1 MNRISKN
8 LKQKPILILLGCM
21 VLITVGCHKPDGGGD
36 KPSTFSTTPYV
47 FPVAFPDYVPPPSL
61 YIPADNPETVEG
73 IALGRD
79 LFYDS
84 ILSSD
89 YHHACASCHHQEYA
103 FTDRGKPLSTGV
115 GDSIGTFNSMA
126 LFNILWERGGF
137 FWNARAPILDSQIVG
152 PVPNTKEMNLPWS
165 KAVARLQAST
175 MYPGLFNKAFGTT
188 VVTKELTVKAIAQ
201 FLRTIV
207 SYSSKFDSVQ
217 QGLAHF
223 TQEEYLGEQ
232 LFASDPVANNSP
244 PISKAVPFGHRL
256 PGTGFDCFH
265 CHANPDFVPEL
276 FIPNNQVL
284 MNDGLGTINL
294 KVPSLR
300 NNKFSA
306 PYMSDGSFP
315 NLDSVI
321 AHYDHE
327 VDPNSPYVSSGMYA
341 KKYTIS
347 GAPGQ
352 LPTPHMEMTP
362 TEISELKAFLN
373 TLNDYSLLTNPA
385 YSNPFLH

>member
-1 MNRISKN
+1 MIHILNF
-8 LKQKPILILLGCM
+8 LKKKTILLLLGLM
-21 VLITVGCHKPDGGGD
+21 VLITVGCHKPGGSD
-36 KPSTFSTTPYV
+36 KPSTFSATPYV
-47 FPVAFPDYVPPPSL
+47 YPAMPDYVPPVQL

-73 IALGRD
+73 VALGRD

-115 GDSIGTFNSMA
+115 GDSLGTFNSMA
-126 LFNILWERGGF
+126 LFNIPWERGGF

-165 KAVARLQAST
+165 QAVARLQASK

-188 VVTKELTVKAIAQ
+188 TVTKELTVKAIAQ
-201 FLRTIV
+201 FLRTII

-223 TQEEYLGEQ
+223 DSSENLGYT
-232 LFASDPVANNSP
+232 LFFGDPLPNTDPTNHQV
-244 PISKAVPFGHRL
+244 KLGHRL
-256 PGTGFDCFH
+256 PGTGVDCFH
-265 CHANPDFVPEL
+265 CHANPDFVPESI
-276 FIPNNQVL
+276 IPDNQVL

-327 VDPNSPYVSSGMYA
+327 VNPNSPYVSSLMYA
-341 KKYTIS
+341 KKYTQP
-347 GAPGQ
+347 GAPYQ
-352 LPTPHMEMTP
+352 LATPHMELSP
-362 TEISELKAFLN
+362 AEKAGLIAFFN

-385 YSNPFLH
+385 YSNPFH

>member
-1 MNRISKN
+1 MNRISK
-8 LKQKPILILLGCM
+8 LLRQKPVLFLLGCS
-21 VLITVGCHKPDGGGD
+21 VIITFGCHKPGGGD
-36 KPSTFSTTPYV
+36 QKPSFSTTPYEY
-47 FPVAFPDYVPPPSL
+47 PAMPNYVPPVQL

-73 IALGRD
+73 VALGRD

-89 YHHACASCHHQEYA
+89 NHHACAGCHFQKYA
-103 FTDRGKPLSTGV
+103 FTDMGNPLSKGV
-115 GDSIGTFNSMA
+115 NDSLGTFNSMA
-126 LFNILWERGGF
+126 LFNIPWERGGF

-165 KAVARLQAST
+165 KAVAKLQASN

-188 VVTKELTVKAIAQ
+188 VITKELTVKAIAQ
-201 FLRTIV
+201 FLRTII

-232 LFASDPVANNSP
+232 LFTTDPQANTDPTNH
-244 PISKAVPFGHRL
+244 IVPLGHRL
-256 PGTGFDCFH
+256 PGTGLDCFH
-265 CHANPDFVPEL
+265 CHANPDFVAEL

-284 MNDGLGTINL
+284 MNDGLGKINL

-300 NNKFSA
+300 NNKFTA

-327 VDPNSPYVSSGMYA
+327 VDPKSPYVSNQMYA
-341 KKYTIS
+341 KKYSIP
-347 GAPGQ
+347 GAPDQ
-352 LPTPHMEMTP
+352 LATPHMELTSG
-362 TEISELKAFLN
+362 EKQALKAFLN

-385 YSNPFLH
+385 YSNPFH

>member
-1 MNRISKN
+1 MSGISK
-8 LKQKPILILLGCM
+8 LLMQKPILLILGCL
-21 VLITVGCHKPDGGGD
+21 VLITVGCHKPGGGD
-36 KPSTFSTTPYV
+36 KPATFSTTPYIY
-47 FPVAFPDYVPPPSL
+47 PVTFPDYVPPPSL

-73 IALGRD
+73 VALGRD

-89 YHHACASCHHQEYA
+89 NHHACASCHHQEYA
-103 FTDRGKPLSTGV
+103 FTDRGRPLSASV
-115 GDSIGTFNSMA
+115 KDSLGTFNSMA

-165 KAVARLQAST
+165 QAVAKLQASP

-188 VVTKELTVKAIAQ
+188 TITKELTVKAIAQ

-207 SYSSKFDSVQ
+207 SYNSKYDSVM

-223 TQEEYLGEQ
+223 TNAEDSGRN
-232 LFASDPVANNSP
+232 LFLTDPIPNSDPNNHS
-244 PISKAVPFGHRL
+244 VPLGHRL
-256 PGTGFDCFH
+256 PGTGLDCFH
-265 CHANPDFVPEL
+265 CHANPNFVPEL
-276 FIPNNQVL
+276 IISNNQVL

-294 KVPSLR
+294 KIPSLR

-327 VDPNSPYVSSGMYA
+327 VDPKSPYVSAIMYA
-341 KKYTIS
+341 KKYT
-347 GAPGQ
+347 GAGAGPLQ
-352 LPTPHMEMTP
+352 LATPHMEMSAK
-362 TEISELKAFLN
+362 ERAELKAF
-373 TLNDYSLLTNPA
+373 
-385 YSNPFLH
+385 